1 MFTNELSAKQSKLLS
16 FFFFSFLFP
25 PKKIQRCCA
34 GGGSVQDGSKPS
46 SPPGPGPPIPH
57 AVPHSAPPHGAPLCA
72 RSHRSP
78 GPARPQQRSRTAE
91 LPAAPASRARPVP
104 LSGTARLPSPVP
116 VPAPTPTPERGSDG
130 TAPLWG
136 RPRKGGAV
144 PNRAGPIL
152 DGGSAPSPAA
162 AAPPWH
168 RGSIGTQAVPYESFL
183 FSDFGDNF
191 SLIYPSPGQQPA
203 PKETFL

>member
-16 FFFFSFLFP
+16 FFFSFLFP

-34 GGGSVQDGSKPS
+34 GGGSVQDGSNPS

-72 RSHRSP
+72 RSHISP

-104 LSGTARLPSPVP
+104 LSGTARHGSLPRSRCRLQPQLRSADRTAP
-116 VPAPTPTPERGSDG
+116 PRCGAALGRAELCRTEPGRFSTGAPLPAPLLLPRPG
-130 TAPLWG
+130 TGALSEP
-136 RPRKGGAV
+136 RPCPMSRFYFQ
-144 PNRAGPIL
+144 I
-152 DGGSAPSPAA
+152 SETISP
-162 AAPPWH
+162 
-168 RGSIGTQAVPYESFL
+168 
-183 FSDFGDNF
+183 
-191 SLIYPSPGQQPA
+191 
-203 PKETFL
+203 